1 MKPTFLEKRGETFDD
16 ALGKH
21 GNTLKNLGLETSQ
34 KPL

>member
-1 MKPTFLEKRGETFDD
+1 MKPTFLEKWGKIFDD

-21 GNTLKNLGLETSQ
+21 GDTIKNLGLEASQ